1 MKYDFDKLTDR
12 RGTGSLKWD
21 VSEGELPM
29 WVADMDFEAPPAVRR
44 AIERVA
50 AHGIYGYAT
59 LTDGFFS
66 AVRDF
71 RLRRHGIEE
80 DTSSMV
86 YSNGI
91 VAAISSMV
99 RRLTEPGENVLFL
112 TPSFNLFF
120 NSTVNN
126 GRNPLTS
133 DLVLRDGEYFIDL
146 EDLEKKL
153 SDPQTSLMIFCNP
166 HNPVGR
172 IWTREELSL
181 VGALARKHGVTV
193 ISDEIHCELTDPR
206 AERRF
211 IPFAAADEECRRSVI
226 TCVAASKSFNLA
238 GLQSACLIINDPHLR
253 HKVWRG
259 INTDEVGEPN
269 IFAVSAN
276 IAAFTE
282 CDEWL
287 DELREYLFE
296 NRRVAERFI
305 KERLPRLNAIH
316 GEATYLM
323 WIDVSAYTD
332 DSVVFTEKIRALTG
346 LYLSE
351 GKEYGE
357 CGRYFVRMNLATQ
370 RERLL
375 DGLSRLERAISE
387 IEKEI

>member
-12 RGTGSLKWD
+12 VGSGSLKWD

-44 AIERVA
+44 AIERRA
-50 AHGIYGYAT
+50 SLGIYGYAT
-59 LTDGFFS
+59 LSDDFFS

-80 DTSSMV
+80 DISSMV

-99 RRLTEPGENVLFL
+99 RRLTEPNENVLFL

-126 GRNPLTS
+126 GRKPLTS
-133 DLVLRDGEYFIDL
+133 DLVLRDGEYFIDFD
-146 EDLEKKL
+146 DLEEKL

-172 IWTREELSL
+172 IWTREELSR

-193 ISDEIHCELTDPR
+193 ISDEIHCDLTDPR

-211 IPFAAADEECRRSVI
+211 IPFAAADEDCRRSVI

-296 NRRVAERFI
+296 NRRVAEEFI

-332 DSVVFTEKIRALTG
+332 DSTSFTEKIRALTG

-351 GKEYGE
+351 GREYGE

-370 RERLL
+370 RARLL
-375 DGLSRLERAISE
+375 DGLSRLERAIRE
-387 IEKEI
+387 MEEG

>member
-12 RGTGSLKWD
+12 RGSGSLKWD

-44 AIERVA
+44 AIEGRA
-50 AHGIYGYAT
+50 ISGIYGYAT
-59 LTDGFFS
+59 LSEDFFL

-71 RLRRHGIEE
+71 RFRRHGVKE
-80 DTSSMV
+80 DISSMV

-99 RRLTEPGENVLFL
+99 RRLTEPGENVVFL

-133 DLVLRDGEYFIDL
+133 DLILRDGECFIDF

-153 SDPQTSLMIFCNP
+153 SDPQTSLLIFCNP

-172 IWTREELSL
+172 IWEREELSR
-181 VGALARKHGVTV
+181 VGALARRHGVTV
-193 ISDEIHCELTDPR
+193 ISDEIHCDLTDPH
-206 AERRF
+206 AKRRF
-211 IPFAAADEECRRSVI
+211 IPFAAADEDCRASVI

-238 GLQSACLIINDPHLR
+238 GLQSACLIINDPYLR

-269 IFAVSAN
+269 IFATEAN
-276 IAAFTE
+276 IAAFSE

-287 DELREYLFE
+287 DQLCEYLFE
-296 NRRVAERFI
+296 NRRVAEEFI
-305 KERLPRLNAIH
+305 KERLPRLNVIH
-316 GEATYLM
+316 AEATYLM

-332 DSVVFTEKIRALTG
+332 DSVAFTEDVRKRTG

-351 GKEYGE
+351 GREYGE
-357 CGRYFVRMNLATQ
+357 CGKFFVRMNLATQ
-370 RERLL
+370 RARLL
-375 DGLSRLERAISE
+375 DGLSRLERAILE
-387 IEKEI
+387 IEKGQ